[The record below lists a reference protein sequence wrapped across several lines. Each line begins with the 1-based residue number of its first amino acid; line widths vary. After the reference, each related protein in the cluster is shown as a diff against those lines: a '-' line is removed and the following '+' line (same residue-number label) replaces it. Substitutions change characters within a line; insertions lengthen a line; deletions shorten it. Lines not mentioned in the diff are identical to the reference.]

1 MTTTNDT
8 LEEFPRQAAR
18 TQRFSLGLPRSFE
31 IAPDGSRV
39 AFLRSRAGDDPVTC
53 LWVLDVASGRE
64 RVVFDPRQH
73 GAGGEGDL
81 TEAERARRERARE
94 RAAGVVQFA
103 TDKDVR
109 RAVFVLDGK
118 LMLADL
124 LAGGA
129 QELTT
134 RGPVDDPRLDPSGEH
149 VAYVSN
155 GALRIRSIEGD
166 DRLIVQ
172 DGDPDV
178 RWGLPEFVAAEEM
191 RRLRGHWWSP
201 DGSKIAAT
209 RVDERPVNVWY
220 LSDPSDPAA
229 KPRAIRYPAA
239 GTPNAVVL
247 LAIFDVATGR
257 RTDVGWD
264 LESFPYLARV
274 VWTESAPPTL
284 LVQTR
289 DQRTARVVEVDET
302 TGATRIVREDTDPDW
317 IELIPGSPARLSDGT
332 LVTTADSEDTRRL
345 VVGESPVT
353 PPGLQVLSIL
363 DAGDDVLFAATDDP
377 TQVHVW
383 RWHPGAALER
393 LTQRPGVHSA
403 TESGDVTVVSSSV
416 EDDLR
421 PSFSVLIDGAEKARI
436 ESLVETPVVDP
447 QPRFFRL
454 GPNELDAALL
464 LPGGQE
470 PSEPLPVLMDPY
482 GGPYHN
488 VVVRSKRSFAESQW
502 FAEHGFAV
510 LIVDDRGSQGR
521 GPAWER
527 LLRRNFVMTVDD
539 QADALAAAGG
549 RFPFLDTER
558 VAIRGWSFGGELAAA
573 CVLRRPDVFHAAIS
587 GAPVTNHLLYDTHYQ
602 ERFLGDPNDEPEVYR
617 QNSLL
622 ADAANLSRPLLL
634 IHGLSDDNVLPAHTL
649 QLSARLF
656 EAGKHHELV
665 LLPNASHMAN
675 SKVMTEN
682 LLRLELGFLRRT
694 IGAGHG

>member
-1 MTTTNDT
+1 MSTTPDP

-18 TQRFSLGLPRSFE
+18 TQRFSLGLPRGFE
-31 IAPDGSRV
+31 IAPDGSRI
-39 AFLRSRAGDDPVTC
+39 AFLRSRAGDDRVTC
-53 LWVLDVASGRE
+53 LWVLDVASGTE
-64 RVVFDPRQH
+64 RVVFDPREQ
-73 GAGGEGDL
+73 GAEGEAEL

-103 TDKDVR
+103 TDKEVR
-109 RAVFVLDGK
+109 RAVFVLNGK
-118 LMLADL
+118 LMVGDL
-124 LAGGA
+124 VAGGA
-129 QELTT
+129 HELTT
-134 RGPVDDPRLDPSGEH
+134 SSPVDDPRLDPSGEH
-149 VAYVSN
+149 IAYVSD
-155 GALRIRSIEGD
+155 GALRIRSTEGD
-166 DRLIVQ
+166 DRLLAQ
-172 DGDPDV
+172 DGDPNV
-178 RWGLPEFVAAEEM
+178 YWGLPEFVAAEEM

-201 DGSKIAAT
+201 DGTKLAAT

-220 LSDPSDPAA
+220 LSNPSDPAA
-229 KPRAIRYPAA
+229 RPRAIRYPAA

-247 LAIFDVATGR
+247 LAVFDVATGQ

-264 LESFPYLARV
+264 LETFPYLARV
-274 VWTESAPPTL
+274 VWNDSAPLTL

-289 DQRTARVVEVDET
+289 DQATTRVLEVDGA

-317 IELIPGSPARLSDGT
+317 LELIEGSPARLSDGT

-353 PPGLQVLSIL
+353 PPRLQVLSIV
-363 DAGDDVLFAATDDP
+363 DVGDDVLFTATDDP

-383 RWHPGAALER
+383 RWQPGGDLER
-393 LTQRPGVHSA
+393 LTQQAGVHSA
-403 TESGDVTVVSSSV
+403 ARSGPVAVMSSSV
-416 EDDLR
+416 EDDQR
-421 PSFSVLIDGAEKARI
+421 PTFSVVVDGRETARI
-436 ESLVETPVVDP
+436 GSVAEVPCVDP
-447 QPRFFRL
+447 TPRFLRL

-464 LPGGQE
+464 LPGGRE
-470 PSEPLPVLMDPY
+470 PEAALPVLMDPY

-488 VVVRSKRSFAESQW
+488 VATRSKRSFAESQW

-510 LIVDDRGSQGR
+510 LVVDDRGSTGR

-527 LLRRNFVMTVDD
+527 LLKRNFLLTVDD
-539 QADALAAAGG
+539 QADALAAAGK
-549 RFPFLDTER
+549 RFSFLDTGR

-573 CVLRRPDVFHAAIS
+573 CVIRRPDVFHAAVS

-602 ERFLGDPNDEPEVYR
+602 ERFLGDPDDEPEVYR
-617 QNSLL
+617 RNSLL
-622 ADAANLSRPLLL
+622 GDAPNLRRPLLL

-675 SKVMTEN
+675 SEVMTEN
-682 LLRLELGFLRRT
+682 LLRLELDFLRRA
-694 IGAGHG
+694 IRI